1 MRPYI
6 VDRVVKDGQVL
17 YHREPEV
24 INPSI
29 CKDSTLKAVRHAL
42 EGVVEHGTA
51 HGNLWLP
58 GAYSKKVK
66 IAGKTGTAQRY
77 ANGTYVGNGHYVS
90 FAGYFPADNPQ
101 YTGIVVIDARPGGN
115 FGRPGGGYMA
125 GPVFRNFAEQVYANS
140 IYLTVNDIKPDS
152 ANIANYGMFPKAK
165 RGPELPTREVT
176 NELGFDNVFEK
187 LDARYVNLNNVTPGI
202 VPDVQ
207 GMGAADALYMLENA
221 GLRVNV
227 SGLGKV
233 TSQSLV
239 AGSSFT
245 KGQTISITLK

>member
-1 MRPYI
+1 MMQRFLARFSVFQDKI
-6 VDRVVKDGQVL
+6 
-17 YHREPEV
+17 
-24 INPSI
+24 
-29 CKDSTLKAVRHAL
+29 STLAILAAFIPVLMDTGGNAGGQTTAVMVRAL
-42 EGVVEHGTA
+42 ALKEFEPKDYFKVVWKEVRSA
-51 HGNLWLP
+51 MIV
-58 GAYSKKVK
+58 AAIV
-66 IAGKTGTAQRY
+66 A
-77 ANGTYVGNGHYVS
+77 S
-90 FAGYFPADNPQ
+90 FAFIWFTMEQ